1 MDTKEKL
8 LVVSRSLEF
17 FEALKDSA
25 LARDFQ
31 LMLCGKEDEIFT
43 LVSEEGIRFA
53 ILEADEHP
61 AGDIGL
67 LQRLRDWDALLTTIV
82 FSPAGSPDE
91 LLKWIQSG
99 ASEVLVPPLDAGTIH
114 AALRKAVEKR
124 DLRRETFLLERKLE
138 KKYIFQGM
146 VSRNPYMFEI
156 FSLIE
161 NIAPLFTSVLITGET
176 GTGKELVARAIHV
189 LSGVRNKRLVVCD
202 CASIPENLFESEL
215 FGYVRGAFT
224 GADRTKKGLFEY
236 AHEGVIFLD
245 EIGEIPLP
253 VQAKFLRVLE
263 NREFRP
269 VGSNETKSVDVRIIA
284 ATNRDLA
291 QAIQGKFFR
300 EDLFHRLNR
309 LELHIPPLRDR
320 SEDIPFLVHHFLEN
334 MSRTFGKDLKGV
346 SRDVQKLFLKYDWPG
361 NIRELENV
369 LQSAAMVAKKDFINV
384 ADLPKNLK
392 DVIDART
399 AIPLPGR
406 PALGTLDDMEKE
418 YIASV
423 LKVAEFNLKKAA
435 KILDVS
441 RTTLYNKMARYNLV
455 RERPPSRKSP

>member
-43 LVSEEGIRFA
+43 LVSEEGIRFV